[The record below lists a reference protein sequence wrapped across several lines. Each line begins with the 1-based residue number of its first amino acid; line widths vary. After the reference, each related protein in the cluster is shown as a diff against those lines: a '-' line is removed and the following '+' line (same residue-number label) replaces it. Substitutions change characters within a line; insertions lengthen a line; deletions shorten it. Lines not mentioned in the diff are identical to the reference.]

1 MVSSHQSHSVGIGGL
16 GTVGFEV
23 ARRIDGGEVDGLTLS
38 AVSARDRARARDRM
52 RGFRS
57 PVDVVVAGELAE
69 RADIVVESAPAA
81 VFREIAEP
89 VVRAGKVLVAISAG
103 ALLDHADLV
112 ETARATGAQIV
123 VPSGAVMGLDAVRG
137 AAESGIAS
145 VTMITRKPPGG
156 LAGAPHLVEHG
167 IDVEGLRKPLKVF
180 EGSARD
186 GARGFPANVNV
197 AAALGL
203 AGVGPAAHPARDLG
217 RPRSHPQHPR
227 DPARS
232 RHGPVSAPHRERPER
247 REPAHRPV
255 RRAQCRRRPA
265 PVRRAAGGRY
275 LRPLPGKA
283 SHASPIRRT
292 LAGSMGSHGS
302 NSHFDS
308 RAGLGR
314 GQPPGIALMRRS

>member
-1 MVSSHQSHSVGIGGL
+1 MDTAMGSKHRVRTVAIGSL
-16 GTVGFEV
+16 GTVGLEV
-23 ARRIDGGEVDGLTLS
+23 ARRIDAGEIDGLTLR
-38 AVSARDRARARDRM
+38 AVSARDHERARDRM
-52 RGFRS
+52 RRFRS
-57 PVDVVVAGELAE
+57 PVDVVAAGGLAE
-69 RADIVVESAPAA
+69 HADIVVECAPAA

-89 VVRAGKVLVAISAG
+89 VIRAGKTLVAISAG

-167 IDVEGLRKPLKVF
+167 IDVNGLDVPLKVF

-203 AGVGPAAHPARDLG
+203 AGVGPERTRLEIWADPGVTRNTHEIRLEAETVRFRLRIENVPSRENPRTG
-217 RPRSHPQHPR
+217 RS
-227 DPARS
+227 
-232 RHGPVSAPHRERPER
+232 VAPSVVATLR
-247 REPAHRPV
+247 RFV
-255 RRAQCRRRPA
+255 A
-265 PVRRAAGGRY
+265 PLVVG
-275 LRPLPGKA
+275 
-283 SHASPIRRT
+283 T
-292 LAGSMGSHGS
+292 
-302 NSHFDS
+302 
-308 RAGLGR
+308 
-314 GQPPGIALMRRS
+314 

>member
-1 MVSSHQSHSVGIGGL
+1 MDSTHRTRTVAVGGL

-23 ARRIDGGEVDGLTLS
+23 ARRIDGGEIDGLTLS
-38 AVSARDRARARDRM
+38 AVSARNHARARQRM
-52 RGFRS
+52 RGFRA
-57 PVDVVVAGELAE
+57 PVDVVAAADLAG

-81 VFREIAEP
+81 VFRDIAEP

-156 LAGAPHLVEHG
+156 LAGAPYLVDHG
-167 IDVEGLRKPLKVF
+167 IDVDGLEAPLKVF

-186 GARGFPANVNV
+186 AARGFPANVNV

-203 AGVGPAAHPARDLG
+203 AGVGPERTRLEIWADPGVTRNTHEIRLEAETVRFQLRIENVPSEENPRTGRSVAPSVVAALR
-217 RPRSHPQHPR
+217 RF
-227 DPARS
+227 
-232 RHGPVSAPHRERPER
+232 VAPL
-247 REPAHRPV
+247 V
-255 RRAQCRRRPA
+255 
-265 PVRRAAGGRY
+265 VG
-275 LRPLPGKA
+275 
-283 SHASPIRRT
+283 T
-292 LAGSMGSHGS
+292 
-302 NSHFDS
+302 
-308 RAGLGR
+308 
-314 GQPPGIALMRRS
+314 